1 MLEPFDWASYL
12 DLLSGPLIWAS
23 CVVPM
28 TVEARKIIK
37 NTRQHHA
44 RAKFARAERG
54 TMSLRENMYA
64 LNTAEEVDAFID
76 QNPTAAIFKAGTCHK
91 TMQGWGNIE
100 SLLRDRNDVPV
111 GIIRVVEARPAS
123 NRVAERTGITHQ
135 SPQLIVFQNQQAQFD
150 LDNWNITLE
159 NLEPN
164 FEQHLPESDGT
175 SVSPSKKTTNMA
187 PYAGLMDQFIGGQI
201 HEQQFQWTYLEM
213 FRNDA
218 NLRSQEEFALLDSLF
233 GNPDDHHIH
242 AGAIMQLEAQQQA
255 TGQAMPLLER
265 VKVLREQLSALA

>member
-1 MLEPFDWASYL
+1 
-12 DLLSGPLIWAS
+12 
-23 CVVPM
+23 M
-28 TVEARKIIK
+28 TVEAHKIIK
-37 NTRQHHA
+37 NDKQHHA
-44 RAKFARAERG
+44 RAESARAERG
-54 TMSLRENMYA
+54 IMSLRENMYA

-164 FEQHLPESDGT
+164 FEQHLPESESAPT
-175 SVSPSKKTTNMA
+175 SPTGKTTNMA

-255 TGQAMPLLER
+255 TGAALPLLER
-265 VKVLREQLSALA
+265 VKILREQLNALA

>member
-1 MLEPFDWASYL
+1 MTNSTTLETDPL
-12 DLLSGPLIWAS
+12 GPKEES
-23 CVVPM
+23 
-28 TVEARKIIK
+28 
-37 NTRQHHA
+37 
-44 RAKFARAERG
+44 
-54 TMSLRENMYA
+54 MSLRENMYA

-159 NLEPN
+159 NLEPS
-164 FEQHLPESDGT
+164 FEQHLPETESTAT
-175 SVSPSKKTTNMA
+175 SATGKTTNMA
-187 PYAGLMDQFIGGQI
+187 PYAGLMDQFITGKI
-201 HEQQFQWTYLEM
+201 PEQQFQWTYLEM

-255 TGQAMPLLER
+255 TGQAVPLLER
-265 VKVLREQLSALA
+265 VKILREQLNALA

>member
-1 MLEPFDWASYL
+1 
-12 DLLSGPLIWAS
+12 
-23 CVVPM
+23 
-28 TVEARKIIK
+28 
-37 NTRQHHA
+37 
-44 RAKFARAERG
+44 
-54 TMSLRENMYA
+54 
-64 LNTAEEVDAFID
+64 
-76 QNPTAAIFKAGTCHK
+76 
-91 TMQGWGNIE
+91 MQGWGNIE

-164 FEQHLPESDGT
+164 FEQHLPESEGKAT
-175 SVSPSKKTTNMA
+175 SPTGKTTNMA

-255 TGQAMPLLER
+255 AGAAVPLLER
-265 VKVLREQLSALA
+265 VKILREQLNALA

>member
-1 MLEPFDWASYL
+1 
-12 DLLSGPLIWAS
+12 
-23 CVVPM
+23 
-28 TVEARKIIK
+28 
-37 NTRQHHA
+37 
-44 RAKFARAERG
+44 
-54 TMSLRENMYA
+54 MSLRENMYA
-64 LNTAEEVDAFID
+64 LNTAGEVDAFID

-135 SPQLIVFQNQQAQFD
+135 SPQLIVFRDQQAKFD
-150 LDNWNITLE
+150 LDNWNITAE
-159 NLEPN
+159 NLEPS
-164 FEQHLPESDGT
+164 FERFLPETDGT
-175 SVSPSKKTTNMA
+175 TLNAGGKTSNML
-187 PYAGLMDQFIGGQI
+187 PYAGLMDQFINGQVS
-201 HEQQFQWTYLEM
+201 EPQFQWTYLEM

-242 AGAIMQLEAQQQA
+242 AGAIMQLEAEVQA
-255 TGQAMPLLER
+255 TGQAQPLLER
-265 VKVLREQLSALA
+265 VKSLREQLNALA